1 MKKILFL
8 VSLVIFIYSQNILA
22 QCQLCNLNADQADK
36 VTSFLS
42 INNEVILYAGC
53 ANGDIARKLQIKSV
67 KYRPVTDNPG
77 YYQIYMEGTIVAT
90 FNIENQVTTDYV
102 ETEMPFK
109 GVVDIAYVHV
119 RSGGYI
125 DQVTGKNIWDAVCLG
140 IYLGYNCDPCVDP
153 FDYPYY
159 YAE

>member
-1 MKKILFL
+1 MFLLFML
-8 VSLVIFIYSQNILA
+8 GLFFYSQNIQA
-22 QCQLCNLNADQADK
+22 QCQLCNLNHEQAQK
-36 VTSFLS
+36 VANFLN

-53 ANGDIARKLQIKSV
+53 ANGDIARKLQIASV
-67 KYRPVTDNPG
+67 KYRSVADKPG
-77 YYQIYMEGTIVAT
+77 YYQIYIEGTVVAT

-125 DQVTGKNIWDAVCLG
+125 DQQTGKNVWDAVCLG

-153 FDYPYY
+153 FDYPYF